1 MPALWQTAMTVKISA
16 LCDALGAQIS
26 GVDQSGDIAE
36 GTFAQIRQ
44 AWLDHC
50 LLLFRNVDWTP
61 EQQIAF
67 TRRFGPLH
75 IMTPLQYNLPDHP
88 EIFRISNVV
97 EDGKDVGLRR
107 AGWGWHSD
115 GEDKQIPNAGSL
127 LYAIEVPPEGGD
139 TGFANMYRAYQALPE
154 EVRARIEGRRVR
166 TSRIELHHVHYPL
179 LPALTEEDRR
189 NRPDMYHPIVREH
202 PETGRRSLYVGR
214 WAVDI
219 EGLPRDESRDL
230 IAWLQQ
236 FSIQPEFVYFH
247 KWRVGDALLWDNRCL
262 LHCAMPFDDEK
273 YRRYMHRTTLQGTVP
288 VYGELRSAVAHA
300 A

>member
-1 MPALWQTAMTVKISA
+1 
-16 LCDALGAQIS
+16 LCDALGAEIS
-26 GVDQSGDIAE
+26 GVDPSGDITE
-36 GTFAQIRQ
+36 QTFAEIRQ
-44 AWLDHC
+44 AWLHHC
-50 LLLFRNVDWTP
+50 LLLFRDVDWTP

-127 LYAIEVPPEGGD
+127 LYAIEVPPEGGH

-154 EVRARIEGRRVR
+154 QVRSRIEGRRLR
-166 TSRIELHHVHYPL
+166 TSRIELHHIHYPL
-179 LPALTEEDRR
+179 LPALTEEDKR

-202 PETGRRSLYVGR
+202 PETGRISLYVGR

-219 EGLPRDESRDL
+219 EGLPRAEGREL

-236 FSIQPEFVYFH
+236 FSIQPEFVYVH
-247 KWRVGDALLWDNRCL
+247 KWHVGDALLWDNRCL

-273 YRRYMHRTTLQGTVP
+273 YRRYMHRTTLEGTVP
-288 VYGELRSAVAHA
+288 VYGELCSAVAHA

>member
-1 MPALWQTAMTVKISA
+1 MTLKISP
-16 LCDALGAQIS
+16 LSDALGAEIS
-26 GVDQSGDIAE
+26 GVDLSGDIAE
-36 GTFAQIRQ
+36 DTFVQIRQ

-50 LLLFRNVDWTP
+50 LLLFRSVDWTP

-75 IMTPLQYNLPDHP
+75 IMTPLQYNLPGHP

-97 EDGKDVGLRR
+97 KDGRDIGLRR

-127 LYAIEVPPEGGD
+127 LYAIAVPAEGGD

-154 EVRARIEGRRVR
+154 EIRGRIEGRRVR

-230 IAWLQQ
+230 IAWLQE
-236 FSIQPEFVYFH
+236 FAIQPDFVYVH
-247 KWRVGDALLWDNRCL
+247 RWRVGDALLWDNRCL
-262 LHCAMPFDDEK
+262 LHCAMPFDDRH
-273 YRRYMHRTTLQGTVP
+273 RRHMHRTTLEGTVP
-288 VYGELRSAVAHA
+288 FCGALRSALAEVA
-300 A
+300 

>member
-1 MPALWQTAMTVKISA
+1 MTIDIRPLS
-16 LCDALGAQIS
+16 DALGAEIS
-26 GVDQSGDIAE
+26 GVDLSADIAE
-36 GTFAQIRQ
+36 ETFAEIRQ

-50 LLLFRNVDWTP
+50 LLLFRGVDWTA

-88 EIFRISNVV
+88 EIFRISNLV
-97 EDGKDVGLRR
+97 EQGKDVGLRR

-154 EVRARIEGRRVR
+154 AIRAKIEGRRVR

-179 LPALTEEDRR
+179 MPALTEEDKR

-202 PETGRRSLYVGR
+202 SETGRRSLYVGR

-219 EGLPRDESRDL
+219 EGLPRAESREL
-230 IAWLQQ
+230 ITYLQQ
-236 FSIQPEFVYFH
+236 FAIQPAFVYLH
-247 KWRVGDALLWDNRCL
+247 RWRVGDALLWDNRCL
-262 LHCAMPFDDEK
+262 LHCAMPFDDDK
-273 YRRYMHRTTLQGTVP
+273 HRRHMHRTTLEGTVP
-288 VYGELRSAVAHA
+288 FFGKLRSAIAEA

>member
-1 MPALWQTAMTVKISA
+1 MTIEVRPLS
-16 LCDALGAQIS
+16 DALGAEIG
-26 GVDQSGDIAE
+26 GVDLSAE
-36 GTFAQIRQ
+36 ITDETFAEIRQ
-44 AWLDHC
+44 AWLDDC

-61 EQQIAF
+61 AQHIAF
-67 TRRFGPLH
+67 TRRLGALH
-75 IMTPLQYNLPDHP
+75 IMTPLHYNLPDHP
-88 EIFRISNVV
+88 EIFRLSNVV
-97 EDGKDVGLRR
+97 EGGKEVGLRR

-115 GEDKQIPNAGSL
+115 GEDKEIPNAGSL

-139 TGFANMYRAYQALPE
+139 TAFANMYRAYEALPE
-154 EVRARIEGRRVR
+154 AIRARIEGRRVR

-179 LPALTEEDRR
+179 MPALSEEDKH

-219 EGLPRDESRDL
+219 EGLPKAESREL
-230 IAWLQQ
+230 IAYLQQ
-236 FSIQPEFVYFH
+236 FAIQPEFIYVH

-262 LHCAMPFDDEK
+262 LHCAIPFDDDR
-273 YRRYMHRTTLQGTVP
+273 YRRYMHRTTLEGTVP
-288 VYGELRSAVAHA
+288 FYGEVHSAVAHA